1 MFRQKSVPVIND
13 LLDKIFALNI
23 SAEWIFGISMQ
34 SYNSYQ
40 SKANI
45 CSLLIIPQTCV
56 VDEKI
61 ASLKI

>member
-13 LLDKIFALNI
+13 LWDKIFALNI

-45 CSLLIIPQTCV
+45 IFAVHWSSHINLCTYL
-56 VDEKI
+56 VD
-61 ASLKI
+61 